1 MTNLK
6 IVSHPVSSD
15 LNRHITKTVSDD
27 IQEGRKVAFLLPSA
41 RHILRLKETLISKNN
56 RILPGQLF
64 FGNYLAWAKRTM
76 DVAQRAYRIIGA
88 GEEWLLLFDFLKKNR
103 SLFPSLKPGTL
114 ALIREVVTEL
124 QETGLSRTELS
135 QLPAVCPDLAPFIDC
150 LLNGL
155 RTADERHLCSSAT
168 LLLLFSERLCAGA
181 YQPSEDLLLVA
192 GFYEFNPIQRKILN
206 CLIDCYP
213 VATVYYPIKDDHPAL
228 RFVKPVEEII
238 DRRDYSMETMPAES
252 ARPLSKIAAGLYR
265 SNPMEAD
272 INYELL
278 PQEFCNDWSETA
290 LILLRCPNRH
300 QEVNAA
306 AQTVKKWIADG
317 LRADKIAVAF
327 RGSYDY
333 RKLIRLIFPT
343 AGIPVK
349 RDAQLLSETTPL
361 RIVQKIFDVNERDFC
376 RASLI
381 DLTRFEAIRRFYG
394 ETIIQKFEYRSGT
407 WGLSFSRES
416 WLNQLTQRQEF
427 LRTWINENDESL
439 KERNILRQELLEIDE
454 LLPVLQRLLED
465 ISLPKQACWAD
476 YLMIVQQLVQK
487 YDPDDGADII
497 RALQEVFRHLNS
509 LVDDHETVQ
518 RRNFIMAFN
527 NLMMN
532 TTVPD
537 EGIQE
542 RSDVTIGNVMDLRGE
557 RFDGIILLGMIDGE
571 FPVNRRENPLLN
583 GSQRKTVNQTVGRTL
598 LKPMAV
604 DVLEDKFLFFSLVNR
619 TDVRMLITYPQFDN
633 TGRVLAPSPFLDDC
647 LLLVNHSEL
656 KQVFRYCAVSPAE
669 IVPAVDRSVSER
681 DLLLNRWL
689 YPWDEAGR
697 EFLDS
702 RIERWSSADIPGRMT
717 TVEKRKQRIR
727 GPWNGVLSSSRF
739 REWCFRSPLSVT
751 RLQQYA
757 WCPFLYLCQYLWKI
771 DAAEEPLAEVSALS
785 DGVLIHALF
794 EKFMT
799 QADTADY
806 PAWSR
811 FISGDLES
819 EINTVLASIRKKYR
833 SAFGYIDDAV
843 WNKKMTDLR
852 RGLDLFIEHERAI
865 LDSGCLP
872 EKFELQ
878 FSLNFPLISG
888 DRQID
893 VPFQVKI
900 DRVDRHPGGGV
911 VILEYKRSAKAT
923 HDPVKGLR
931 EGVYFQLPFY
941 LLAYR
946 QQYAETRFAGVYS
959 YIFNEGRVAKALLT
973 EPLFDRIKPQGN
985 EVIEELLRQTRE
997 KVTEL
1002 LQRLSGGDFF
1012 LDPHDLKQR
1021 CHHGVCPYY
1030 EVCRIDTRHVETND
1044 DSEI

>member
-6 IVSHPVSSD
+6 IVLHPVSSD
-15 LNRHITKTVSDD
+15 LNRHIVKAVSAD
-27 IQEGRKVAFLLPSA
+27 IQKGRKVAFLLPST
-41 RHILRLKETLISKNN
+41 RHIFRLKETLISKSN

-76 DVAQRAYRIIGA
+76 DAAQRAYRIIGA

-103 SLFPSLKPGTL
+103 SLFPSLKPGSLT
-114 ALIREVVTEL
+114 LIRDVVTEL

-135 QLPAVCPDLAPFIDC
+135 QLQAVCPDLIPFIDC
-150 LLNGL
+150 LLNDL
-155 RTADERHLCSSAT
+155 HIADERHLCSSAT
-168 LLLLFSERLCAGA
+168 LLLLFSEHLCAGA
-181 YQPSEDLLLVA
+181 YQPLEDLLLVA
-192 GFYEFNPIQRKILN
+192 GFYEFNPIQLKILN
-206 CLIDCYP
+206 RLIDCYSA
-213 VATVYYPIKDDHPAL
+213 ATVYYPAEDDHPAL
-228 RFVKPVEEII
+228 RFIKPVEEIL
-238 DRRDYSMETMPAES
+238 DHRDYTMEALPAEP
-252 ARPLSKIAAGLYR
+252 ARTLSNIAAGLYR
-265 SNPMEAD
+265 SNPTEED
-272 INYELL
+272 INSGLL
-278 PQEFCNDWSETA
+278 PQEFRNDWSGTA

-317 LRADKIAVAF
+317 LRAEKIAVAW
-327 RGSYDY
+327 RGSHDY
-333 RKLIRLIFPT
+333 KKLIRLIFPT

-349 RDAQLLSETTPL
+349 REAQLLSETAPL
-361 RIVQKIFDVNERDFC
+361 RIVQKIFDVNERNFC

-394 ETIIQKFEYRSGT
+394 ETIIQKFEYRSAA
-407 WGLSFSRES
+407 WGLSFNKES

-427 LRTWINENDESL
+427 LRTWINENDENL
-439 KERNILRQELLEIDE
+439 KDRNILRQELLEIDE
-454 LLPVLQRLLED
+454 LLPVLQRFLED
-465 ISLPKQACWAD
+465 ISLPKQTRWAD
-476 YLMIVQQLVQK
+476 YLMIVQQLLQK
-487 YDPDDGADII
+487 YDPSGDAQII
-497 RALQEVFRHLNS
+497 RTLQETFRHLNS

-518 RRNFIMAFN
+518 LRNFIMAFN

-532 TTVPD
+532 TTIPNDNV
-537 EGIQE
+537 QE
-542 RSDVTIGNVMDLRGE
+542 RSGVTIGNVMDIRGE
-557 RFDGIILLGMIDGE
+557 RFDGVILLGMIDGE

-583 GSQRKTVNQTVGRTL
+583 GSQRKTVNQTVGKTL
-598 LKPMAV
+598 LKPVAV
-604 DVLEDKFLFFSLVNR
+604 DILEDKYLFFSLVNR
-619 TDVRMLITYPQFDN
+619 TDVRMLITFPQFDN
-633 TGRVLAPSPFLDDC
+633 TGRVLAPSCFLDDIF
-647 LLLVNHSEL
+647 LLAKHSEL
-656 KQVFRYCAVSPAE
+656 KKAFRFCAISPAK
-669 IVPAVDRSVSER
+669 IVPPVDRSVSEC

-689 YPWDEAGR
+689 CHWDDASR
-697 EFLDS
+697 KFLDD
-702 RIERWSSADIPGRMT
+702 RLEPWLSADLHGRIKI
-717 TVEKRKQRIR
+717 VEQRKQRIR
-727 GPWNGVLSSSRF
+727 GPWNGVLSSFRF
-739 REWCFRSPLSVT
+739 REWCFRTPLSVT

-771 DAAEEPLAEVSALS
+771 DAAEEPLAEVSTLS

-799 QADTADY
+799 LADTTDY

-811 FISGDLES
+811 FITGDLEP
-819 EINTVLASIRKKYR
+819 EIDKVLAMIGKKYR
-833 SAFGYIDDAV
+833 SAFAYIDDAV

-852 RGLDLFIEHERAI
+852 CGLELFIEHERAS
-865 LDSGCLP
+865 LKSGCLP
-872 EKFELQ
+872 EEFELQ
-878 FSLNFPLISG
+878 FSLDFPLISG
-888 DRQID
+888 DRQRE

-946 QQYAETRFAGVYS
+946 QQYAGTRFAGVYS

-973 EPLFDRIKPQGN
+973 EPLFGRIKPQGN

-1002 LQRLSGGDFF
+1002 LQRLYGGDFF
-1012 LDPHDLKQR
+1012 LDPHDIKQR
-1021 CHHGVCPYY
+1021 CRHGVCPYY
-1030 EVCRIDTRHVETND
+1030 EVCRIDTRQVELND
-1044 DSEI
+1044 DNEN